1 MASPVANNIRKEAAL
16 KRINPALRQLA
27 SRLGVNLEN
36 ELGRFSKDEGVN
48 QAMQLEWLANVL
60 ENFDQAL
67 ALVAEA
73 ANKAAEFEAKAIEF
87 QTRITELE
95 RNWRHNRQRRQ
106 EVMDRVAA
114 LAYILEEFTTLATEA
129 EVT

>member
-73 ANKAAEFEAKAIEF
+73 ANKAAELKAKAIEF

-95 RNWRHNRQRRQ
+95 T
-106 EVMDRVAA
+106 ELAA
-114 LAYILEEFTTLATEA
+114 QQAKGGKK
-129 EVT
+129 